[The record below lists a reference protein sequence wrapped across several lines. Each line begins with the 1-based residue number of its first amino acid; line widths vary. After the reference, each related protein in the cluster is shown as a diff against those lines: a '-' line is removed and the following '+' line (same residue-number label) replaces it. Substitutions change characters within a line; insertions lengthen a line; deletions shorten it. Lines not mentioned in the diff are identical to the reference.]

1 MTIKM
6 HTPTARVTLRSLFLV
21 AAGWLLALMLA
32 ACAAGETI
40 VVPTARPTET
50 MTPTPTGTRLPG
62 TAVTPTPLPTQPP
75 TTPTGG
81 PSPTPL
87 FGAPVVISAQATA
100 SRTPN
105 PNAPRIEF
113 FTTNVLSVV
122 PGEAIALFWSARGA
136 DTATIYRLDVG
147 GNRTQLWNV
156 GPDGRLDVDTNRRE
170 RGQIEFVLSIGEGSN
185 RAEQS
190 LIVPLACPDTWFF
203 QPPPSPCP
211 VGAAVES
218 GLIEQ
223 PFERG
228 RMLYVATTNRV
239 YALFND
245 DVEPAWVVFENRY
258 DPAIHPERDE
268 NFPEPPGLFQPLRAL
283 GFVWR
288 GNDRVRNRLGLAI
301 QPEFTYQGFVQAAP
315 SGTAELLYATS
326 ADGSV
331 LELLPNG
338 ESWQIITPS

>member
-1 MTIKM
+1 MTQ
-6 HTPTARVTLRSLFLV
+6 HPHPPRSFLTAL
-21 AAGWLLALMLA
+21 AAAILALLLISACSA
-32 ACAAGETI
+32 AETI

-50 MTPTPTGTRLPG
+50 ATATVTGTRRPG
-62 TAVTPTPLPTQPP
+62 IDVTPTPVPTEPAL
-75 TTPTGG
+75 TPTGG

-87 FGAPVVISAQATA
+87 FGQAVIISALPTA

-122 PGEAIALFWSARGA
+122 PGEAVALFWSARGA
-136 DTATIYRLDVG
+136 DTAAIYRLDAQG
-147 GNRTQLWNV
+147 SRTQLWNV
-156 GPDGRLDVDTNRRE
+156 GPDGRLDVDTNRRD
-170 RGQIEFVLSIGEGSN
+170 RGQIEFVLSIGEGAN
-185 RAEQS
+185 RVEQS

-203 QPPPSPCP
+203 QPPPAPCP
-211 VGAAVES
+211 VGPAVET

-228 RMLYVATTNRV
+228 RMLYVSATNQV

-245 DVEPAWVVFENRY
+245 GSNPAWVVFENRY
-258 DPAIHPERDE
+258 DPAVHPERDE
-268 NFPEPPGLFQPLRAL
+268 NFPEPPGFFQPIRTL

-301 QPEFTYQGFVQAAP
+301 QPEFAYQGFVQVAP
-315 SGTAELLYATS
+315 SGAAELLYAS
-326 ADGSV
+326 SVDGSV
-331 LELLPNG
+331 LELLPSG
-338 ESWQIITPS
+338 EGWQIITPS